1 MVCEDSSI
9 PLFKKII
16 KYQRKME
23 TDKIYCGDSEELLG
37 RIDDESI
44 DLIVTSPPYDNLR
57 SYGGTCGW
65 NKSKFEAIAREL
77 ARVLKDGG
85 VLIWNVS
92 DKTENGGKTGTSMR
106 QALFF
111 MDECGLKLNDY
122 MFWRKKNP
130 MPQVRQ
136 PRYTNRIEFMFC
148 FSKGKP
154 KTFNPI
160 MIPCKSAGKHYQSTA
175 KIMGGE
181 RGRRD
186 LDYNVNQ
193 EMVDYQDW
201 DIAVAQ
207 NRRVFKNENGEEIRH
222 PAVFPIELP
231 LRHIRTWTNEGDVV
245 LDPFMGSGTTALAA
259 MELNRHYIGL
269 EQNQDYVDIANT
281 LISEALVPSLA
292 S

>member
-1 MVCEDSSI
+1 MLD
-9 PLFKKII
+9 
-16 KYQRKME
+16 
-23 TDKIYCGDSEELLG
+23 TDKIYCGDSEILLKD
-37 RIDDESI
+37 IDDNSI

-57 SYGGTCGW
+57 HYNGTCENCW
-65 NKSKFEAIAREL
+65 NRDKFHSIAKHL
-77 ARVLKDGG
+77 TRVLKDGG
-85 VLIWNVS
+85 VLIWNVD
-92 DKTENGGKTGTSMR
+92 DKTEGGGRSGTSMR

-136 PRYTNRIEFMFC
+136 PRYSKRLEFMFC
-148 FSKGKP
+148 FVKGNKP

-175 KIMGGE
+175 KLIGGE
-181 RGRRD
+181 NGRRN
-186 LDYNVNQ
+186 LDYNVNA
-193 EMVDYQDW
+193 EMVDFQDW

-207 NRRVFKNENGEEIRH
+207 NRRVFKTKDGKDIKH

-231 LRHIRTWTNEGDVV
+231 LRHIQSWTNEGDVV

-281 LISEALVPSLA
+281 LITEKIAEI
-292 S
+292 